1 VAALRALFNATVL
14 NYLMAMGRRN
24 ESGPGHEEPAVE
36 VTGVLGELA
45 CTNTALRRAA
55 RQLGHLYDEAV
66 APTDLKATQL
76 GLLSQI
82 DSLGGDDGPT
92 LQALA
97 ERLAIRISALTHALR
112 PLVRDGLVELRSDA
126 HDKRTKHAAL
136 TTLGR
141 NRLDDGVMLWAAAN
155 RRVEAVLG
163 STSARMLRAL
173 ADQVSSQ
180 EFLDAYKSGR
190 AIEPEPE
197 ASTRS

>member
-1 VAALRALFNATVL
+1 VL

-24 ESGPGHEEPAVE
+24 ASGPGHDEPAVE
-36 VTGVLGELA
+36 ATGVSGELA

-55 RQLGHLYDEAV
+55 RQLTHLYDEAV
-66 APTDLKATQL
+66 APMDLKATQL

-92 LQALA
+92 LRALA

-112 PLVRDGLVELRSDA
+112 PLVRDGLVELRPNA
-126 HDKRTKHAAL
+126 RDKRTKHAAL
-136 TTLGR
+136 TALGR
-141 NRLDDGVMLWAAAN
+141 NRLDDGTMLWAAAN

-163 STSARMLRAL
+163 SASARMLRAL

-180 EFLDAYKSGR
+180 KFLDAYKSGR

-197 ASTRS
+197 ISTRS